1 MDRTTSR
8 IATMQQEYN
17 FAPKGIPM
25 ETTETTTI
33 TRETTAPI
41 CNHENGGFSKGWMYF
56 GLLLVWFILFLVV
69 FWLIFYSL
77 HPTFVLVPGTQV
89 IDTAKVLL
97 YAFIAAIILI
107 VIIWII
113 RAVTHR
119 SAPKY

>member
-1 MDRTTSR
+1 MNQPTSR
-8 IATMQQEYN
+8 IASLQQEYN
-17 FAPKGIPM
+17 FSPKTMPM
-25 ETTETTTI
+25 ETTETTTVI
-33 TRETTAPI
+33 RETTAPI
-41 CNHENGGFSKGWMYF
+41 CNHEAGGFSRGWMYF

-107 VIIWII
+107 IIIWII

-119 SAPKY
+119 SGRKY